1 MKKIIFVVVC
11 LIIIMLFTY
20 YICSPS
26 EEYQP
31 KLYTKEELLTVYEAN
46 KTLFQDVVNVIIHN
60 ENFCNDRDSEYDD
73 SFLSY
78 PETNKNKL
86 KLFNEEERTVINDF
100 YAFQPYMLN
109 YHCTRQYFEIT
120 FINEDQ
126 TDGYAFV
133 FWLTEDEDALESFL
147 SYRRSSLKQEN
158 EKLDENCYFLWRG
171 GTTLMRGRFSSDK
184 LETAFGYPILTEEN
198 TVVKII
204 LKSDMDPVLLNT
216 IAGTR

>member
-1 MKKIIFVVVC
+1 MRKPIYLLCFILVSVIVLHSCIISDGY
-11 LIIIMLFTY
+11 TR
-20 YICSPS
+20 
-26 EEYQP
+26 
-31 KLYTKEELLTVYEAN
+31 KLYEKEELLTVYEKN
-46 KTLFQDVVNVIIHN
+46 ETLFREVVDVIIHN

-73 SFLSY
+73 VFLMSPY
-78 PETNKNKL
+78 DKSKL
-86 KLFNEEERTVINDF
+86 RWFNEEECAVINDF

-109 YHCTRQYFEIT
+109 YHCTRQYFDIT

-126 TDGYAFV
+126 TDCYVFV
-133 FWLTEDEDALESFL
+133 FWLSDDSKALKSFL
-147 SYRRSSLKQEN
+147 SYRSSSLKQN
-158 EKLDENCYFLWRG
+158 IEKLDENCYFLWRG

>member
-1 MKKIIFVVVC
+1 MKLWSYLRSSPYSNTNKIEAKVVMKKIIFVVVC

-109 YHCTRQYFEIT
+109 YHCTRQYFDIT

-126 TDGYAFV
+126 TDCYVFV
-133 FWLTEDEDALESFL
+133 FWLSDDSKALKSFL
-147 SYRRSSLKQEN
+147 SYHSSSLKQN
-158 EKLDENCYFLWRG
+158 IEKLDENCYFLWRERTAIMTG
-171 GTTLMRGRFSSDK
+171 KQLFSH
-184 LETAFGYPILTEEN
+184 
-198 TVVKII
+198 
-204 LKSDMDPVLLNT
+204 M
-216 IAGTR
+216 TRW

>member
-1 MKKIIFVVVC
+1 
-11 LIIIMLFTY
+11 
-20 YICSPS
+20 
-26 EEYQP
+26 
-31 KLYTKEELLTVYEAN
+31 LYEKEELLTVYEKN
-46 KTLFQDVVNVIIHN
+46 ETLFREVVDVIIHN

-73 SFLSY
+73 VFLMSPY
-78 PETNKNKL
+78 DKSKL
-86 KLFNEEERTVINDF
+86 RWFNEEERTVINDF
-100 YAFQPYMLN
+100 FAFQPYMLN

-158 EKLDENCYFLWRG
+158 EKLNENCYFLWRG